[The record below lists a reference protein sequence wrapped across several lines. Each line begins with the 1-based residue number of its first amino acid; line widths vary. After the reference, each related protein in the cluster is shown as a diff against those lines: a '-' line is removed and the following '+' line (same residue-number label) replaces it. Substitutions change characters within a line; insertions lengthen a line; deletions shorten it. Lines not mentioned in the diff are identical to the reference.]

1 MNQTV
6 KLVGALLMLGAGAF
20 VVARPLMQGPP
31 VAEDEAVPTG
41 SESEEPAPPEPTS
54 AGLDLL
60 ASQGSFTPGAPV
72 REAFGQPDAAVA
84 TPAGETSP
92 SPDATTIAPPR
103 LDVQLVLITGR
114 TALANLGGVIVRPGD
129 RIEGAVVTRIDPT
142 GIEVEWRATKLFY
155 AVGTDHARGWEPP
168 PPPPEPPAPIEG
180 AAAPPD
186 ATGDGP
192 AGRRIVAPRD
202 DSEAGG
208 PQARERPRP
217 SWSPR

>member
-1 MNQTV
+1 MNQAV

-31 VAEDEAVPTG
+31 VAEDEAVPI
-41 SESEEPAPPEPTS
+41 ESVDEESATVDSTS

-72 REAFGQPDAAVA
+72 REAFGQPEAIDAA
-84 TPAGETSP
+84 PAGETSSP
-92 SPDATTIAPPR
+92 SDAPTVAPPP
-103 LDVQLVLITGR
+103 LDVRLVLITGR
-114 TALANLGGVIVRPGD
+114 TSLANLGGVIVEIGD
-129 RIEGAVVTRIDPT
+129 RIEGVVVTRIESS

-168 PPPPEPPAPIEG
+168 PPAPEPPAPIVG

-186 ATGDGP
+186 PTG
-192 AGRRIVAPRD
+192 
-202 DSEAGG
+202 GG
-208 PQARERPRP
+208 TTEPLEGGKDR
-217 SWSPR
+217 